1 MCSHQSIIWSTQFG
15 RETLVLIMALGIGG
29 HAMPTYKFQVGQTVF
44 IVPSLFRGSPTGR
57 YLVTKKLPERDGELE
72 YCVRSADR
80 AGVIRS
86 GSLVARGKLLPRVQ
100 QVKLQSARPWSAYK
114 RPS

>member
-1 MCSHQSIIWSTQFG
+1 
-15 RETLVLIMALGIGG
+15 MALGIGG

-72 YCVRSADR
+72 YCVRSADEPYER
-80 AGVIRS
+80 VVGES
-86 GSLVARGKLLPRVQ
+86 ELGELPFANSP
-100 QVKLQSARPWSAYK
+100 LQPN
-114 RPS
+114 